1 MTIYICKCGRRVSK
15 NTSADTTG
23 NRDTENCKGCPYLL
37 PWGPF
42 EFVESQGF
50 VRNVRGYECRMSKD
64 IEYATRFCGSID
76 DKCSCY
82 IASLDFDFLTRVSNW
97 IKETYPGGEL
107 NGSFFTDDIRAV
119 EYVSN
124 GRYRMSIGCAQ
135 NKKGI
140 AAKAALLHRFFDE
153 SGARL
158 DKTPEE
164 EKAIVLAAIEAGK
177 AKARERK
184 ENMDYII
191 SKHEA
196 TGRLYAYYKGS
207 FWFWDSHVQRWLL
220 SQFAEDLYQE
230 YRKSSRDFARE
241 DLLAQTDD
249 FYLLDDYEVSPNCI
263 KTLLQCN
270 PKTAE
275 RENPTNAAEDA
286 QQCAPTASDALL
298 SQSQSVNADAQQDGG
313 DDSANPTPAAPV
325 SPADAGAAT
334 QSQSA
339 AEPVSLEAD
348 ECTENPTY
356 SAVATA
362 AAEGTAATPE
372 PLDSASMTAVPAA
385 KNSEPA
391 GVASENVLAG
401 ADGSTAFDY
410 SGLDDQ
416 TVADDVCPYLELI
429 ENSKKYSCQ
438 CSICGDR
445 FVNTEI
451 CNKTFLSCG
460 WYLDQQDKDALNH
473 SEENTDKDN
482 CLCRTCGSEE
492 CPGRGCNKECP
503 NGSEGSCFTATCPG
517 YIERTDIICKDKVTN
532 APSAAAAVT
541 SDESAA
547 RMCEGPDE
555 ETQTTPAAASGA
567 ALESLHAQAV
577 LPQNA
582 PAQDIAADAP
592 SALGFDFGADES
604 TNAELLQCAQTFV
617 IGKVAQVMA
626 AKRAHDLT
634 ANNKNGAF
642 GKWCAAVGISRDKG
656 NQLVNIADNF
666 GNIELEGK
674 PIIEVTPISL
684 LALGAKPSTPDV
696 LTEGI
701 GRGEITTIKQFRELE
716 AQLKAVQTERDEAWK
731 AKEKA
736 EQERDAARDAQ
747 ANLSAMAN
755 KFSKQRD
762 AAEQRVEDAERRAEE
777 AHKAANTYHCQYEE
791 ANAQKNALLDKQGAY
806 IYQVAAAEQRAEEAE
821 RRARAAEEDA
831 AGWKQ
836 AGLEMQELVDQR
848 DERIRELESGITVEA
863 AAVDQ
868 EEIERRAN
876 ELSEPLVKIINQKD
890 EQIERMASGNTVAVQ
905 ASVLEQY
912 IKSMK
917 ASLLGNA
924 SRAEL
929 ACYDVGAL
937 DSLAEALREFADEID
952 GLFEEGEENEE

>member
-1 MTIYICKCGRRVSK
+1 MATIYICKCGRRVRKST
-15 NTSADTTG
+15 NADNTG

-42 EFVESQGF
+42 EFVKSQGF
-50 VRNVRGYECRMSKD
+50 VRNVKGYECRMSKD

-140 AAKAALLHRFFDE
+140 AAKAALLHQFFDA

-158 DKTPEE
+158 DMTPEE
-164 EKAIVLAAIEAGK
+164 EKAHILAAIEAGK
-177 AKARERK
+177 AKASGKEKDMQVYTNQYGTLFAVREHNGSPALMCKAK
-184 ENMDYII
+184 ESEQWVM
-191 SKHEA
+191 S
-196 TGRLYAYYKGS
+196 G
-207 FWFWDSHVQRWLL
+207 V
-220 SQFAEDLYQE
+220 
-230 YRKSSRDFARE
+230 
-241 DLLAQTDD
+241 LAAVKDD
-249 FYLLDDYEVSPNCI
+249 AKTIGELQAVLDKAAQKYNWEPVENVPV
-263 KTLLQCN
+263 
-270 PKTAE
+270 
-275 RENPTNAAEDA
+275 ENPTDAAEDV
-286 QQCAPTASDALL
+286 QQCAPTASNAPL
-298 SQSQSVNADAQQDGG
+298 SQSQSVNADAQQGGG
-313 DDSANPTPAAPV
+313 DDSGEPAFTVRKTIPAGTEARRRVQGYAAMRCGEVSVIHVCRQKPESVQIWLNSMMPSEYWVMSKSGDVCGEHVEICPYCEADLKNGEGDVLIVPFGHSENFTPAASAFPV
-325 SPADAGAAT
+325 DAGAAV
-334 QSQSA
+334 QGPSA
-339 AEPVSLEAD
+339 VEPASLAAD
-348 ECTENPTY
+348 ECTENPTS
-356 SAVATA
+356 SAAATA
-362 AAEGTAATPE
+362 AAEETVAAPE
-372 PLDSASMTAVPAA
+372 PSDLASMIAVSAA
-385 KNSEPA
+385 KTNAEVVDATNKVAASSNLPEVCRDCQCVMCGNEDCASPCWLDPKEVNDCKIVGPA
-391 GVASENVLAG
+391 G
-401 ADGSTAFDY
+401 
-410 SGLDDQ
+410 
-416 TVADDVCPYLELI
+416 
-429 ENSKKYSCQ
+429 
-438 CSICGDR
+438 GD
-445 FVNTEI
+445 
-451 CNKTFLSCG
+451 
-460 WYLDQQDKDALNH
+460 
-473 SEENTDKDN
+473 
-482 CLCRTCGSEE
+482 
-492 CPGRGCNKECP
+492 
-503 NGSEGSCFTATCPG
+503 
-517 YIERTDIICKDKVTN
+517 CKDYQPKEDAQCQKEN
-532 APSAAAAVT
+532 APSADAAAT
-541 SDESAA
+541 SDGSAA
-547 RMCEGPDE
+547 RMCEGPGE
-555 ETQTTPAAASGA
+555 ETRTTQAAASGA

-747 ANLSAMAN
+747 AASSRLTNMITN
-755 KFSKQRD
+755 QRD
-762 AAEQRVEDAERRAEE
+762 EAQIRAE
-777 AHKAANTYHCQYEE
+777 KAELR
-791 ANAQKNALLDKQGAY
+791 AQ
-806 IYQVAAAEQRAEEAE
+806 
-821 RRARAAEEDA
+821 AAEEDA

-890 EQIERMASGNTVAVQ
+890 EQIERMASGNTVAAQ
-905 ASVLEQY
+905 ASVLAQY
-912 IKSMK
+912 IESMK
-917 ASLLGNA
+917 VSLLGNA
-924 SRAEL
+924 SRVEL
-929 ACYDVGAL
+929 ACYDVRAL
-937 DSLAEALREFADEID
+937 DSLARSLREFADSID
-952 GLFEEGEENEE
+952 GIFEDRSEDND

>member
-1 MTIYICKCGRRVSK
+1 MATIYICKCGRQVRKST
-15 NTSADTTG
+15 NADNTG

-42 EFVESQGF
+42 EHVPGQGF
-50 VRNVRGYECRMSKD
+50 VRNVQGYECRMSPEISYATDYSGSANDKCTLKIHSLDLDFLED
-64 IEYATRFCGSID
+64 IQAWIDEYADGQLSGRFSRDTIRG
-76 DKCSCY
+76 
-82 IASLDFDFLTRVSNW
+82 
-97 IKETYPGGEL
+97 
-107 NGSFFTDDIRAV
+107 TD
-119 EYVSN
+119 YCN
-124 GRYRMSIGCAQ
+124 KGRYSWSISCAQ
-135 NKKGI
+135 NKKGM
-140 AAKAALLHRFFDE
+140 AAKAALIERFFGPD
-153 SGARL
+153 GHRL
-158 DKTPEE
+158 DTTPEE

-177 AKARERK
+177 AKVKTQERK
-184 ENMDYII
+184 KTMDYII

-207 FWFWDSHVQRWLL
+207 FWFWDSHIQRWLL

-230 YRKSSRDFARE
+230 ERPKRWNFERE
-241 DLLAQTDD
+241 HFLAQTSD
-249 FYLLDDYEVSPNCI
+249 FHQLDDYEVPSRCI
-263 KTLLQCN
+263 ETLLQCN
-270 PKTAE
+270 PKTAIPAPASAE
-275 RENPTNAAEDA
+275 SPEIVDECSEPNCTCSDCKRQDCTCAGGRDASSRGKCDGEKNCAQDGCSYTAKHRENPTNAAEDA
-286 QQCAPTASDALL
+286 QQCAPTASDAPL
-298 SQSQSVNADAQQDGG
+298 SQSQSVNADAQQGDG
-313 DDSANPTPAAPV
+313 DDTA
-325 SPADAGAAT
+325 
-334 QSQSA
+334 
-339 AEPVSLEAD
+339 
-348 ECTENPTY
+348 NPTY

-362 AAEGTAATPE
+362 A
-372 PLDSASMTAVPAA
+372 
-385 KNSEPA
+385 
-391 GVASENVLAG
+391 
-401 ADGSTAFDY
+401 
-410 SGLDDQ
+410 
-416 TVADDVCPYLELI
+416 
-429 ENSKKYSCQ
+429 
-438 CSICGDR
+438 
-445 FVNTEI
+445 
-451 CNKTFLSCG
+451 
-460 WYLDQQDKDALNH
+460 
-473 SEENTDKDN
+473 
-482 CLCRTCGSEE
+482 
-492 CPGRGCNKECP
+492 
-503 NGSEGSCFTATCPG
+503 
-517 YIERTDIICKDKVTN
+517 
-532 APSAAAAVT
+532 T
-541 SDESAA
+541 SDGSAA

-555 ETQTTPAAASGA
+555 ETRTTPAAASGA
-567 ALESLHAQAV
+567 ALESLHAQSA

-582 PAQDIAADAP
+582 PAQDIAADAL

-674 PIIEVTPISL
+674 PLIEVAPISL

-701 GRGEITTIKQFRELE
+701 GRGEITTIKQFRALE
-716 AQLKAVQTERDEAWK
+716 AQLKAVQTERDEARK

-762 AAEQRVEDAERRAEE
+762 AAEQRVEDAE
-777 AHKAANTYHCQYEE
+777 H
-791 ANAQKNALLDKQGAY
+791 
-806 IYQVAAAEQRAEEAE
+806 RAEEAE
-821 RRARAAEEDA
+821 RRARAAEVDA

-876 ELSEPLVKIINQKD
+876 ELSEPLLKIINQRD
-890 EQIERMASGNTVAVQ
+890 EQIKQMASGNTVAVQ

-912 IKSMK
+912 IESMK

-924 SRAEL
+924 SRVEL
-929 ACYDVGAL
+929 ACYDVRAL
-937 DSLAEALREFADEID
+937 DSLAGALREFADSID
-952 GLFEEGEENEE
+952 GIFEDRSEDND

>member
-1 MTIYICKCGRRVSK
+1 MATIYICKCGRRVSK
-15 NTSADTTG
+15 STNADNTG
-23 NRDTENCKGCPYLL
+23 NRDTKNCKGCPYLL
-37 PWGPF
+37 PWGPT
-42 EFVESQGF
+42 EWTGVSF
-50 VRNVRGYECRMSKD
+50 VRNVKGYECRMSPE
-64 IEYATRFCGSID
+64 ISYATDYSGSAD
-76 DKCSCY
+76 DKCTMA
-82 IASLDFDFLTRVSNW
+82 IHSLDLDFLEDVQAW
-97 IKETYPGGEL
+97 INEYADGQLYGRFSRDTIRG
-107 NGSFFTDDIRAV
+107 TD
-119 EYVSN
+119 YCN
-124 GRYRMSIGCAQ
+124 KGRYSWSISCAQ
-135 NKKGI
+135 NKKGM
-140 AAKAALLHRFFDE
+140 AAKSALIKRFFGPDKH
-153 SGARL
+153 RL

-177 AKARERK
+177 AKAQERK

-196 TGRLYAYYKGS
+196 TGRLYAYYKGA
-207 FWFWDSHVQRWLL
+207 FWFWDSHIQRWLL

-230 YRKSSRDFARE
+230 YRKNVGDFTRE
-241 DLLAQTDD
+241 DMLAETSA

-263 KTLLQCN
+263 ETLLQCN
-270 PKTAE
+270 PKTAIPAPASAE
-275 RENPTNAAEDA
+275 SPEIVDECSEPNCTCSDCKRQDCTCAGGCDASGRGKCDGEKNCAQDGCTYTAKHQENPTD
-286 QQCAPTASDALL
+286 
-298 SQSQSVNADAQQDGG
+298 
-313 DDSANPTPAAPV
+313 AAPA
-325 SPADAGAAT
+325 SPVDTGAAT
-334 QSQSA
+334 QSPSDA
-339 AEPVSLEAD
+339 APASLEVEFELDVAMKGHSSE
-348 ECTENPTY
+348 ECQECGISSDKCRCKECLREGCRDYP
-356 SAVATA
+356 
-362 AAEGTAATPE
+362 GTAYC
-372 PLDSASMTAVPAA
+372 VIG
-385 KNSEPA
+385 N
-391 GVASENVLAG
+391 NVCPGRVMKETSIPG

-492 CPGRGCNKECP
+492 CPGRGCSKECP

-532 APSAAAAVT
+532 APNGDAAAT
-541 SDESAA
+541 SDGSAA

-555 ETQTTPAAASGA
+555 ETRTTPAAASGA
-567 ALESLHAQAV
+567 ALESLHAQSA

-592 SALGFDFGADES
+592 SAQGFDFGADES

-747 ANLSAMAN
+747 AASSRLTNMITN
-755 KFSKQRD
+755 QRD
-762 AAEQRVEDAERRAEE
+762 EAQIRAERAELRA
-777 AHKAANTYHCQYEE
+777 K
-791 ANAQKNALLDKQGAY
+791 
-806 IYQVAAAEQRAEEAE
+806 
-821 RRARAAEEDA
+821 AAEEDA

-868 EEIERRAN
+868 EEIDRRAN
-876 ELSEPLVKIINQKD
+876 EISEPLVKIINRQN
-890 EQIERMASGNTVAVQ
+890 EEIQQLAAGNTVSAQ
-905 ASVLEQY
+905 ASVLEHY
-912 IKSMK
+912 LKTMES
-917 ASLLGNA
+917 SLLSNA
-924 SRAEL
+924 QRAEL
-929 ACYDVGAL
+929 ASYDIGAL
-937 DSLAEALREFADEID
+937 DSLARALREFADSID
-952 GLFEEGEENEE
+952 GIFEDRSEDND

>member
-1 MTIYICKCGRRVSK
+1 MTTYICKCGREVKKST
-15 NTSADTTG
+15 NADNTG
-23 NRDTENCKGCPYLL
+23 NRDTANCKGCPYLL
-37 PWGPF
+37 PWGPT
-42 EFVESQGF
+42 EWTGVSF
-50 VRNVRGYECRMSKD
+50 VRNVKGYECRMSPE
-64 IEYATRFCGSID
+64 ISYATDYSGSAD
-76 DKCSCY
+76 DKCTMA
-82 IASLDFDFLTRVSNW
+82 IHSLDLDFLEDVQAW
-97 IKETYPGGEL
+97 IDEYADGQLSGRFSRDTIRG
-107 NGSFFTDDIRAV
+107 TD
-119 EYVSN
+119 YCN
-124 GRYRMSIGCAQ
+124 KGRYSWSISCAQ
-135 NKKGI
+135 NKKGM
-140 AAKAALLHRFFDE
+140 AAKAALIERFFGPDKH
-153 SGARL
+153 RL

-164 EKAIVLAAIEAGK
+164 EKAIVLAAIKAGK
-177 AKARERK
+177 AKAQERK
-184 ENMDYII
+184 KTMEYTV
-191 SKHEA
+191 SKHVA
-196 TGRLYAYYKGS
+196 TGRLCAYYKGS
-207 FWFWDSHVQRWLL
+207 FWFWDEHVQKWLL

-230 YRKSSRDFARE
+230 RRKGEKNFTRE
-241 DLLAQTDD
+241 DLLSETAG
-249 FYLLDDYEVSPNCI
+249 FYLLDEYEVDRSRI
-263 KTLLQCN
+263 EALLQCN

-275 RENPTNAAEDA
+275 KENHTDVAEDVQQGGEDDLPEVCRSCQCATCGNEDCPTPCFQKDDEVQECKKLGPMGDVCEDYQPKEDA
-286 QQCAPTASDALL
+286 Q
-298 SQSQSVNADAQQDGG
+298 
-313 DDSANPTPAAPV
+313 
-325 SPADAGAAT
+325 
-334 QSQSA
+334 
-339 AEPVSLEAD
+339 
-348 ECTENPTY
+348 
-356 SAVATA
+356 
-362 AAEGTAATPE
+362 
-372 PLDSASMTAVPAA
+372 
-385 KNSEPA
+385 
-391 GVASENVLAG
+391 
-401 ADGSTAFDY
+401 
-410 SGLDDQ
+410 
-416 TVADDVCPYLELI
+416 
-429 ENSKKYSCQ
+429 CQ
-438 CSICGDR
+438 
-445 FVNTEI
+445 
-451 CNKTFLSCG
+451 
-460 WYLDQQDKDALNH
+460 
-473 SEENTDKDN
+473 
-482 CLCRTCGSEE
+482 
-492 CPGRGCNKECP
+492 KE
-503 NGSEGSCFTATCPG
+503 
-517 YIERTDIICKDKVTN
+517 N
-532 APSAAAAVT
+532 APSAAAAAT
-541 SDESAA
+541 SDGSAA

-567 ALESLHAQAV
+567 ALESLHAQSA

-716 AQLKAVQTERDEAWK
+716 AQLKAVQTERDEARK

-762 AAEQRVEDAERRAEE
+762 AAEQRVEDAERRA
-777 AHKAANTYHCQYEE
+777 Q
-791 ANAQKNALLDKQGAY
+791 
-806 IYQVAAAEQRAEEAE
+806 
-821 RRARAAEEDA
+821 AAEEDA

-876 ELSEPLVKIINQKD
+876 ELSEPLVKIIDQQNA
-890 EQIERMASGNTVAVQ
+890 QIERMASGNTVAAQ

-912 IKSMK
+912 LGTMK
-917 ASLLGNA
+917 TSLLGNA
-924 SRAEL
+924 SRVEL

-937 DSLAEALREFADEID
+937 DSLAQALREFADEID

>member
-1 MTIYICKCGRRVSK
+1 MATIYICKCGRRVSK
-15 NTSADTTG
+15 STNADNTG
-23 NRDTENCKGCPYLL
+23 NRDTANCKGCPYLL
-37 PWGPF
+37 PYGADRY
-42 EFVESQGF
+42 VEGQGF
-50 VRNVRGYECRMSKD
+50 VRDILGYECRMSKD
-64 IEYATRFCGSID
+64 IEYATRFCGQID
-76 DKCSCY
+76 NKRSCY

-97 IKETYPGGEL
+97 IEVNYPDREL
-107 NGSFFTDDIRAV
+107 IGSFSMDDIRSV
-119 EYVSN
+119 EYSSN

-140 AAKAALLHRFFDE
+140 AAKAALLHQFFDE

-158 DKTPEE
+158 DMTPEE
-164 EKAIVLAAIEAGK
+164 EKAHILAAIEAGK
-177 AKARERK
+177 AKAQERK

-196 TGRLYAYYKGS
+196 TGRLYAYYKGA
-207 FWFWDSHVQRWLL
+207 FWFWDSHIQRWLL

-230 YRKSSRDFARE
+230 RRKGEKNFTRE
-241 DLLAQTDD
+241 DLLSETAG
-249 FYLLDDYEVSPNCI
+249 FYLLDEYEVARSRI
-263 KTLLQCN
+263 EALLQCN

-275 RENPTNAAEDA
+275 KENHTDVAEDVQQGGEDDLPEVCRSCQCATCGNEDCPTPCFQKDDEVQECKKLGPMGDVCEDYQPKEDA
-286 QQCAPTASDALL
+286 Q
-298 SQSQSVNADAQQDGG
+298 
-313 DDSANPTPAAPV
+313 
-325 SPADAGAAT
+325 
-334 QSQSA
+334 
-339 AEPVSLEAD
+339 
-348 ECTENPTY
+348 
-356 SAVATA
+356 
-362 AAEGTAATPE
+362 
-372 PLDSASMTAVPAA
+372 
-385 KNSEPA
+385 
-391 GVASENVLAG
+391 
-401 ADGSTAFDY
+401 
-410 SGLDDQ
+410 
-416 TVADDVCPYLELI
+416 
-429 ENSKKYSCQ
+429 CQ
-438 CSICGDR
+438 
-445 FVNTEI
+445 
-451 CNKTFLSCG
+451 
-460 WYLDQQDKDALNH
+460 
-473 SEENTDKDN
+473 
-482 CLCRTCGSEE
+482 
-492 CPGRGCNKECP
+492 KE
-503 NGSEGSCFTATCPG
+503 
-517 YIERTDIICKDKVTN
+517 N
-532 APSAAAAVT
+532 APSAAAAAT
-541 SDESAA
+541 SDGSAA

-567 ALESLHAQAV
+567 ALESLHAQSA

-701 GRGEITTIKQFRELE
+701 GRGEITTIKQFRDLE
-716 AQLKAVQTERDEAWK
+716 AQLKAVQTERDEARK

-762 AAEQRVEDAERRAEE
+762 AAEQRVEDAERRA
-777 AHKAANTYHCQYEE
+777 Q
-791 ANAQKNALLDKQGAY
+791 
-806 IYQVAAAEQRAEEAE
+806 
-821 RRARAAEEDA
+821 AAEEDA

-876 ELSEPLVKIINQKD
+876 ELSEPLVKIIDQQNA
-890 EQIERMASGNTVAVQ
+890 QIERMASGNTVAAQ

-912 IKSMK
+912 INSMR
-917 ASLLGNA
+917 ASLLSNA
-924 SRAEL
+924 RRTEL

-937 DSLAEALREFADEID
+937 DSLAQALREFADEID

>member
-1 MTIYICKCGRRVSK
+1 MATIYICKCGRQVRKST
-15 NTSADTTG
+15 NADNTG

-37 PWGPF
+37 LWGPMEWTGKSF
-42 EFVESQGF
+42 EQNVQGH
-50 VRNVRGYECRMSKD
+50 ECRMSPE
-64 IEYATRFCGSID
+64 ISYATDYSGNAD
-76 DKCSCY
+76 DKCTLK
-82 IASLDFDFLTRVSNW
+82 IHSLDLDFLEEVQAW
-97 IKETYPGGEL
+97 IDEYADGQLSGRFSRDTIRG
-107 NGSFFTDDIRAV
+107 TDYCN
-119 EYVSN
+119 E
-124 GRYRMSIGCAQ
+124 GRYSWSISCTQ
-135 NKKGI
+135 NKKGM
-140 AAKAALLHRFFDE
+140 AAKAALIERFF
-153 SGARL
+153 GPGKHRL

-177 AKARERK
+177 AKAQERK

-207 FWFWDSHVQRWLL
+207 LWFWDEHVQKWLL

-230 YRKSSRDFARE
+230 RRKGEKNFTRE
-241 DLLAQTDD
+241 DLLSETAG
-249 FYLLDDYEVSPNCI
+249 FYLLDEYEVDRSRI
-263 KTLLQCN
+263 EALLQCN

-275 RENPTNAAEDA
+275 KENHTDVAEDVQQGGEDDLPEVCRSCQCATCGNEDCPTPCFQKDDEVQECKKLGPMGDVCEDYQPKEDA
-286 QQCAPTASDALL
+286 Q
-298 SQSQSVNADAQQDGG
+298 
-313 DDSANPTPAAPV
+313 
-325 SPADAGAAT
+325 
-334 QSQSA
+334 
-339 AEPVSLEAD
+339 
-348 ECTENPTY
+348 
-356 SAVATA
+356 
-362 AAEGTAATPE
+362 
-372 PLDSASMTAVPAA
+372 
-385 KNSEPA
+385 
-391 GVASENVLAG
+391 
-401 ADGSTAFDY
+401 
-410 SGLDDQ
+410 
-416 TVADDVCPYLELI
+416 
-429 ENSKKYSCQ
+429 CQ
-438 CSICGDR
+438 
-445 FVNTEI
+445 
-451 CNKTFLSCG
+451 
-460 WYLDQQDKDALNH
+460 
-473 SEENTDKDN
+473 
-482 CLCRTCGSEE
+482 
-492 CPGRGCNKECP
+492 KE
-503 NGSEGSCFTATCPG
+503 
-517 YIERTDIICKDKVTN
+517 N
-532 APSAAAAVT
+532 APSAAAAAT
-541 SDESAA
+541 SDGSAA

-567 ALESLHAQAV
+567 ALESLHAQSA

-701 GRGEITTIKQFRELE
+701 GRGEITTIKEFRDLE
-716 AQLKAVQTERDEAWK
+716 AQLKAVQTERDEARK

-762 AAEQRVEDAERRAEE
+762 AAEQRVEDAERRA
-777 AHKAANTYHCQYEE
+777 Q
-791 ANAQKNALLDKQGAY
+791 
-806 IYQVAAAEQRAEEAE
+806 
-821 RRARAAEEDA
+821 AAEEDA

-876 ELSEPLVKIINQKD
+876 ELSEPLVKIIDQQNA
-890 EQIERMASGNTVAVQ
+890 QIERMASGNTVAAQ

-912 IKSMK
+912 INSMRV
-917 ASLLGNA
+917 SLLSNA
-924 SRAEL
+924 RRTEL

-937 DSLAEALREFADEID
+937 DSLAQALREFADEID

>member
-1 MTIYICKCGRRVSK
+1 MATIYICKCGRRVSK
-15 NTSADTTG
+15 STNADNTG
-23 NRDTENCKGCPYLL
+23 NRDTAGCRGCPYLL

-42 EFVESQGF
+42 EHVPGQGF
-50 VRNVRGYECRMSKD
+50 VRNVQGYECRMSKD
-64 IEYATRFCGSID
+64 VEYATHFCGSID

-177 AKARERK
+177 AKAQERK
-184 ENMDYII
+184 KNMEYTI
-191 SKHEA
+191 SKHVA

-207 FWFWDSHVQRWLL
+207 LWFWDEHVQKWLL

-230 YRKSSRDFARE
+230 RRKGEKNFTRE
-241 DLLAQTDD
+241 DLLSETAG
-249 FYLLDDYEVSPNCI
+249 FYLLDEYEVDRSRI
-263 KTLLQCN
+263 AALLQCN

-275 RENPTNAAEDA
+275 KENHTDVAEDVQQGGEDDLPEVCRSCQCATCGNEDCPTPCFQKDDEVQECKKLGPMGDVCEDYQPKEDA
-286 QQCAPTASDALL
+286 Q
-298 SQSQSVNADAQQDGG
+298 
-313 DDSANPTPAAPV
+313 
-325 SPADAGAAT
+325 
-334 QSQSA
+334 
-339 AEPVSLEAD
+339 
-348 ECTENPTY
+348 
-356 SAVATA
+356 
-362 AAEGTAATPE
+362 
-372 PLDSASMTAVPAA
+372 
-385 KNSEPA
+385 
-391 GVASENVLAG
+391 
-401 ADGSTAFDY
+401 
-410 SGLDDQ
+410 
-416 TVADDVCPYLELI
+416 
-429 ENSKKYSCQ
+429 CQ
-438 CSICGDR
+438 
-445 FVNTEI
+445 
-451 CNKTFLSCG
+451 
-460 WYLDQQDKDALNH
+460 
-473 SEENTDKDN
+473 
-482 CLCRTCGSEE
+482 
-492 CPGRGCNKECP
+492 KE
-503 NGSEGSCFTATCPG
+503 
-517 YIERTDIICKDKVTN
+517 N
-532 APSAAAAVT
+532 APSAAAAAT
-541 SDESAA
+541 SDGSAA

-567 ALESLHAQAV
+567 ALESLHAQSA

-701 GRGEITTIKQFRELE
+701 GRGEITTIKQFRDLE
-716 AQLKAVQTERDEAWK
+716 AQLKAVQTERDEARK

-762 AAEQRVEDAERRAEE
+762 AAEQRVEDAERRA
-777 AHKAANTYHCQYEE
+777 Q
-791 ANAQKNALLDKQGAY
+791 
-806 IYQVAAAEQRAEEAE
+806 
-821 RRARAAEEDA
+821 AAEEDA

-876 ELSEPLVKIINQKD
+876 ELSEPLVKIIDQQNA
-890 EQIERMASGNTVAVQ
+890 QIERMASGNTVSAQ

-912 IKSMK
+912 INSMRV
-917 ASLLGNA
+917 SLLSNA
-924 SRAEL
+924 RRTEL

-937 DSLAEALREFADEID
+937 DSLAQALREFADEID

>member
-15 NTSADTTG
+15 STNADNTG
-23 NRDTENCKGCPYLL
+23 NRDTDGCKGCPYLL
-37 PWGPF
+37 PWGPTQWDATRHAM
-42 EFVESQGF
+42 VT
-50 VRNVRGYECRMSKD
+50 NVKGYECRMSPSLD
-64 IEYATRFCGSID
+64 YATYYQGGGE
-76 DKCSCY
+76 DKCVLHIY
-82 IASLDFDFLTRVSNW
+82 SLDYDFLDQVTTW
-97 IKETYPGGEL
+97 AAKQFPDKEISC
-107 NGSFFTDDIRAV
+107 SFDRSKIRAT
-119 EYVSN
+119 EFIGGLY
-124 GRYRMSIGCAQ
+124 GMSAYPMQ
-135 NKKGI
+135 NKKGM
-140 AAKAALLHRFFDE
+140 AAKAALIERFFGPD
-153 SGARL
+153 GHRL
-158 DKTPEE
+158 DKTREE

-177 AKARERK
+177 AKAQERK

-196 TGRLYAYYKGS
+196 TGRLYAYYKGA
-207 FWFWDSHVQRWLL
+207 FWFWDSHIQRWLL

-230 YRKSSRDFARE
+230 RRKGEKNFTRE
-241 DLLAQTDD
+241 DLLSETAG
-249 FYLLDDYEVSPNCI
+249 FYLLDEYEVDRSRI
-263 KTLLQCN
+263 EALLQCN

-275 RENPTNAAEDA
+275 KENHTDVAEDVQQGGEDDLPEVCRSCQCATCGNEDCPTPCFQKDDEVQECKKLGPMGDVCEDYQPKEDA
-286 QQCAPTASDALL
+286 Q
-298 SQSQSVNADAQQDGG
+298 
-313 DDSANPTPAAPV
+313 
-325 SPADAGAAT
+325 
-334 QSQSA
+334 
-339 AEPVSLEAD
+339 
-348 ECTENPTY
+348 
-356 SAVATA
+356 
-362 AAEGTAATPE
+362 
-372 PLDSASMTAVPAA
+372 
-385 KNSEPA
+385 
-391 GVASENVLAG
+391 
-401 ADGSTAFDY
+401 
-410 SGLDDQ
+410 
-416 TVADDVCPYLELI
+416 
-429 ENSKKYSCQ
+429 CQ
-438 CSICGDR
+438 
-445 FVNTEI
+445 
-451 CNKTFLSCG
+451 
-460 WYLDQQDKDALNH
+460 
-473 SEENTDKDN
+473 
-482 CLCRTCGSEE
+482 
-492 CPGRGCNKECP
+492 KE
-503 NGSEGSCFTATCPG
+503 
-517 YIERTDIICKDKVTN
+517 N
-532 APSAAAAVT
+532 APSAAAAAT
-541 SDESAA
+541 SDGSAA

-567 ALESLHAQAV
+567 ALESLHAQSA

-701 GRGEITTIKQFRELE
+701 GRGEITTIKQFRDLE
-716 AQLKAVQTERDEAWK
+716 AQLKAVQTERDEARK

-762 AAEQRVEDAERRAEE
+762 AAEQRVEDAERRA
-777 AHKAANTYHCQYEE
+777 Q
-791 ANAQKNALLDKQGAY
+791 
-806 IYQVAAAEQRAEEAE
+806 
-821 RRARAAEEDA
+821 AAEEDA

-876 ELSEPLVKIINQKD
+876 ELSEPLVKIIDQQNA
-890 EQIERMASGNTVAVQ
+890 QIERMASGNTVAAQ

-912 IKSMK
+912 INSMRV
-917 ASLLGNA
+917 SLLSNA
-924 SRAEL
+924 RRTEL

-937 DSLAEALREFADEID
+937 DSLAQALREFADEID

>member
-1 MTIYICKCGRRVSK
+1 MATIYICKCGRRVSK
-15 NTSADTTG
+15 STNADNTG
-23 NRDTENCKGCPYLL
+23 NRDTDGCKGCPYLL
-37 PWGPF
+37 PCGPF

-177 AKARERK
+177 AKAQERK
-184 ENMDYII
+184 ESMEYTI
-191 SKHEA
+191 SKHVA

-207 FWFWDSHVQRWLL
+207 LWFWDEHVQKWLL

-230 YRKSSRDFARE
+230 RRKGEKNFTRE
-241 DLLAQTDD
+241 DLLSETAG
-249 FYLLDDYEVSPNCI
+249 FYLLDEYEVDRSRI
-263 KTLLQCN
+263 EALLQCN

-275 RENPTNAAEDA
+275 KENHTDVAEDVQQGGEDDLPEVCRSCQCATCGNEDCPTPCFQKDDEVQECKKLGPMGDVCEDYQPKEDA
-286 QQCAPTASDALL
+286 Q
-298 SQSQSVNADAQQDGG
+298 
-313 DDSANPTPAAPV
+313 
-325 SPADAGAAT
+325 
-334 QSQSA
+334 
-339 AEPVSLEAD
+339 
-348 ECTENPTY
+348 
-356 SAVATA
+356 
-362 AAEGTAATPE
+362 
-372 PLDSASMTAVPAA
+372 
-385 KNSEPA
+385 
-391 GVASENVLAG
+391 
-401 ADGSTAFDY
+401 
-410 SGLDDQ
+410 
-416 TVADDVCPYLELI
+416 
-429 ENSKKYSCQ
+429 CQ
-438 CSICGDR
+438 
-445 FVNTEI
+445 
-451 CNKTFLSCG
+451 
-460 WYLDQQDKDALNH
+460 
-473 SEENTDKDN
+473 
-482 CLCRTCGSEE
+482 
-492 CPGRGCNKECP
+492 KE
-503 NGSEGSCFTATCPG
+503 
-517 YIERTDIICKDKVTN
+517 N
-532 APSAAAAVT
+532 APSAAAAAT
-541 SDESAA
+541 SDGSAA

-567 ALESLHAQAV
+567 ALESLHAQSA

-701 GRGEITTIKQFRELE
+701 GRGEITTIKQFRDLE
-716 AQLKAVQTERDEAWK
+716 AQLKAVQTERDEARK

-762 AAEQRVEDAERRAEE
+762 AAEQRVEDAERRA
-777 AHKAANTYHCQYEE
+777 Q
-791 ANAQKNALLDKQGAY
+791 
-806 IYQVAAAEQRAEEAE
+806 
-821 RRARAAEEDA
+821 AAEEDA

-876 ELSEPLVKIINQKD
+876 ELSEPLVKIIDQQNA
-890 EQIERMASGNTVAVQ
+890 QIERMASGNTVAAQV
-905 ASVLEQY
+905 SVLEQY
-912 IKSMK
+912 INSMRV
-917 ASLLGNA
+917 SLLSNA
-924 SRAEL
+924 RRTEL

-937 DSLAEALREFADEID
+937 DSLAQALREFADEID

>member
-1 MTIYICKCGRRVSK
+1 MATIYICKCGRRVSK
-15 NTSADTTG
+15 STNADNTG
-23 NRDTENCKGCPYLL
+23 NRDTANCKGCPYLL
-37 PWGPF
+37 PYGADRY
-42 EFVESQGF
+42 VEGQGF
-50 VRNVRGYECRMSKD
+50 VRDILGYECRMSKD
-64 IEYATRFCGSID
+64 IEYATRFCGQID
-76 DKCSCY
+76 DKRSCY

-97 IKETYPGGEL
+97 IEVNYPDREL
-107 NGSFFTDDIRAV
+107 IGSFSMDDIRSV
-119 EYVSN
+119 EYSSN

-140 AAKAALLHRFFDE
+140 AAKAALLHQFFDE

-158 DKTPEE
+158 DMTPEE
-164 EKAIVLAAIEAGK
+164 EKAHILAAIEAGK
-177 AKARERK
+177 AKAQERK

-196 TGRLYAYYKGS
+196 TGRLYAYYKGA
-207 FWFWDSHVQRWLL
+207 FWFWDSHIQRWLL

-230 YRKSSRDFARE
+230 RRKGEKNFTRE
-241 DLLAQTDD
+241 DLLSETAG
-249 FYLLDDYEVSPNCI
+249 FYLLDEYEVDRSRI
-263 KTLLQCN
+263 EALLQCN

-275 RENPTNAAEDA
+275 KENHTDVAEDVQQGGEDDLPEVCRSCQCATCGNEDCPTPCFQKDDEVQECKKLGPMGDVCEDYQPKEDA
-286 QQCAPTASDALL
+286 Q
-298 SQSQSVNADAQQDGG
+298 
-313 DDSANPTPAAPV
+313 
-325 SPADAGAAT
+325 
-334 QSQSA
+334 
-339 AEPVSLEAD
+339 
-348 ECTENPTY
+348 
-356 SAVATA
+356 
-362 AAEGTAATPE
+362 
-372 PLDSASMTAVPAA
+372 
-385 KNSEPA
+385 
-391 GVASENVLAG
+391 
-401 ADGSTAFDY
+401 
-410 SGLDDQ
+410 
-416 TVADDVCPYLELI
+416 
-429 ENSKKYSCQ
+429 CQ
-438 CSICGDR
+438 
-445 FVNTEI
+445 
-451 CNKTFLSCG
+451 
-460 WYLDQQDKDALNH
+460 
-473 SEENTDKDN
+473 
-482 CLCRTCGSEE
+482 
-492 CPGRGCNKECP
+492 KE
-503 NGSEGSCFTATCPG
+503 
-517 YIERTDIICKDKVTN
+517 N
-532 APSAAAAVT
+532 APSAAAAAT
-541 SDESAA
+541 SDGSAA

-567 ALESLHAQAV
+567 ALESLHAQSA

-701 GRGEITTIKQFRELE
+701 GRGEITTIKEFRDLE
-716 AQLKAVQTERDEAWK
+716 AQLKAVQTERDEARK

-762 AAEQRVEDAERRAEE
+762 AAEQRVEDAERRA
-777 AHKAANTYHCQYEE
+777 Q
-791 ANAQKNALLDKQGAY
+791 
-806 IYQVAAAEQRAEEAE
+806 
-821 RRARAAEEDA
+821 AAEEDA

-876 ELSEPLVKIINQKD
+876 ELSEPLVKIIDQQNA
-890 EQIERMASGNTVAVQ
+890 QIERMASGNTVAAQ

-912 IKSMK
+912 INSMRV
-917 ASLLGNA
+917 SLLSNA
-924 SRAEL
+924 RRTEL

-937 DSLAEALREFADEID
+937 DSLAQALREFADEID

>member
-15 NTSADTTG
+15 STNADNTG

-37 PWGPF
+37 PWGPMEWTGKSF
-42 EFVESQGF
+42 EQNVQGH
-50 VRNVRGYECRMSKD
+50 ECRMSPE
-64 IEYATRFCGSID
+64 ISYATDYSGNAD
-76 DKCSCY
+76 DKCALK
-82 IASLDFDFLTRVSNW
+82 IHSLDLDFLEEVQAW
-97 IKETYPGGEL
+97 IDEYADDQLSGRFSRDTIRG
-107 NGSFFTDDIRAV
+107 TD
-119 EYVSN
+119 YCN
-124 GRYRMSIGCAQ
+124 KGRYSWSISCAQ
-135 NKKGI
+135 NKKGM
-140 AAKAALLHRFFDE
+140 AAKAALIERFFGPD
-153 SGARL
+153 GHRL
-158 DKTPEE
+158 DKTPKE
-164 EKAIVLAAIEAGK
+164 EKAIVLAVIEAGK
-177 AKARERK
+177 AKAQERK

-191 SKHEA
+191 GKHVA

-207 FWFWDSHVQRWLL
+207 FWFWDSHVKKWLR

-230 YRKSSRDFARE
+230 ECPKRWNFEREHLLTQTSDFH
-241 DLLAQTDD
+241 Q
-249 FYLLDDYEVSPNCI
+249 LDDYEVSSDCI
-263 KTLLQCN
+263 EALLQCN
-270 PKTAE
+270 PKTAIPAPASAE
-275 RENPTNAAEDA
+275 SPEIVDECSESNCTCSDCKRQDCTCAGGCDVGDRGKCDGEKNCAQDGCTYTAKHQENPI
-286 QQCAPTASDALL
+286 
-298 SQSQSVNADAQQDGG
+298 
-313 DDSANPTPAAPV
+313 PAAPV
-325 SPADAGAAT
+325 SPVDAGAAT

-348 ECTENPTY
+348 LP
-356 SAVATA
+356 
-362 AAEGTAATPE
+362 
-372 PLDSASMTAVPAA
+372 
-385 KNSEPA
+385 
-391 GVASENVLAG
+391 
-401 ADGSTAFDY
+401 
-410 SGLDDQ
+410 
-416 TVADDVCPYLELI
+416 DVCQ
-429 ENSKKYSCQ
+429 SCQ
-438 CSICGDR
+438 C
-445 FVNTEI
+445 V
-451 CNKTFLSCG
+451 
-460 WYLDQQDKDALNH
+460 
-473 SEENTDKDN
+473 
-482 CLCRTCGSEE
+482 TCGNEDCTTPCFQRDDEVQE
-492 CPGRGCNKECP
+492 CKKLGPMGDACEYYQSKEDAQCQK
-503 NGSEGSCFTATCPG
+503 E
-517 YIERTDIICKDKVTN
+517 D
-532 APSAAAAVT
+532 APSADAAAT
-541 SDESAA
+541 SDGSAA

-567 ALESLHAQAV
+567 ALESLHAQSA

-592 SALGFDFGADES
+592 SALGFDFGADVA

-617 IGKVAQVMA
+617 MGRVAQVMA
-626 AKRAHDLT
+626 AKKAHDIT
-634 ANNKNGAF
+634 ANHYQGSW
-642 GKWCAAVGISRDKG
+642 GKWCQAVGISRDTG
-656 NQLVNIADNF
+656 DNYVRVAENF
-666 GNIELEGK
+666 GNIELNGK

-716 AQLKAVQTERDEAWK
+716 AQLKAVQTERDEARK

-876 ELSEPLVKIINQKD
+876 ELSEPLVKIIDQQN
-890 EQIERMASGNTVAVQ
+890 EQIERMASGNTVSAQ

-912 IKSMK
+912 LETMK
-917 ASLLGNA
+917 ASLLSNA
-924 SRAEL
+924 RRTEL

-937 DSLAEALREFADEID
+937 DSLAQALRAFADEID
-952 GLFEEGEENEE
+952 GLFEEGGENEE

>member
-1 MTIYICKCGRRVSK
+1 MATIYICKCGRQVRK
-15 NTSADTTG
+15 NTSADNTG
-23 NRDTENCKGCPYLL
+23 NRDTAGCRGCPYLL
-37 PWGPF
+37 PWGPTQWDATRHAM
-42 EFVESQGF
+42 VTD
-50 VRNVRGYECRMSKD
+50 VKGYACRMSPSLD
-64 IEYATRFCGSID
+64 YATYYQGGGE
-76 DKCSCY
+76 DKCVLHIY
-82 IASLDFDFLTRVSNW
+82 SLDYDFLDRVTAW
-97 IKETYPGGEL
+97 AAKQFPDKEISC
-107 NGSFFTDDIRAV
+107 SFDRSKIRAT
-119 EYVSN
+119 EFIGGLY
-124 GRYRMSIGCAQ
+124 GMSVYPMQ
-135 NKKGI
+135 NKKGM
-140 AAKAALLHRFFDE
+140 AAKAALIERFF
-153 SGARL
+153 GPGKHRL

-177 AKARERK
+177 AKAQERK

-191 SKHEA
+191 SKHVA
-196 TGRLYAYYKGS
+196 TGRLYAYYKGA
-207 FWFWDSHVQRWLL
+207 FWFWDSHIQRWLL

-230 YRKSSRDFARE
+230 ERPKRWNFERE
-241 DLLAQTDD
+241 HFLAQTSD
-249 FYLLDDYEVSPNCI
+249 FHQLDDYEVPSYCI
-263 KTLLQCN
+263 EALLQCN
-270 PKTAE
+270 PKAAKK
-275 RENPTNAAEDA
+275 ENLIDSPCASSEAGEDTNVPT
-286 QQCAPTASDALL
+286 S
-298 SQSQSVNADAQQDGG
+298 
-313 DDSANPTPAAPV
+313 
-325 SPADAGAAT
+325 
-334 QSQSA
+334 SA
-339 AEPVSLEAD
+339 A
-348 ECTENPTY
+348 
-356 SAVATA
+356 ATA
-362 AAEGTAATPE
+362 AAEETVAAPK
-372 PLDSASMTAVPAA
+372 PSDLASMMAVSAA
-385 KNSEPA
+385 KTNAEVVDATNKVAASSNLPDVCRDCQCATCGNEGCASHCWENPREVGDCEITGPA
-391 GVASENVLAG
+391 GDACR
-401 ADGSTAFDY
+401 DY
-410 SGLDDQ
+410 RPKEDAQ
-416 TVADDVCPYLELI
+416 
-429 ENSKKYSCQ
+429 CQ
-438 CSICGDR
+438 
-445 FVNTEI
+445 
-451 CNKTFLSCG
+451 
-460 WYLDQQDKDALNH
+460 
-473 SEENTDKDN
+473 
-482 CLCRTCGSEE
+482 
-492 CPGRGCNKECP
+492 KE
-503 NGSEGSCFTATCPG
+503 
-517 YIERTDIICKDKVTN
+517 D
-532 APSAAAAVT
+532 APSADAAAT
-541 SDESAA
+541 SDGSVA

-582 PAQDIAADAP
+582 PTQDIAADAP

-716 AQLKAVQTERDEAWK
+716 AQLKAVQTERDEARK

-762 AAEQRVEDAERRAEE
+762 AAEQRVEDAERRA
-777 AHKAANTYHCQYEE
+777 Q
-791 ANAQKNALLDKQGAY
+791 
-806 IYQVAAAEQRAEEAE
+806 
-821 RRARAAEEDA
+821 AAEEDA

-868 EEIERRAN
+868 AEIERRAN
-876 ELSEPLVKIINQKD
+876 ELSEPLVKIIDRQN
-890 EQIERMASGNTVAVQ
+890 EQIKRMASGNTVSAQ

-912 IKSMK
+912 LRTMQT
-917 ASLLGNA
+917 SLLGNA
-924 SRAEL
+924 RCAEL

-937 DSLAEALREFADEID
+937 DSLAQALREFADEID
-952 GLFEEGEENEE
+952 LIFKEGEENEE

>member
-1 MTIYICKCGRRVSK
+1 MRKST
-15 NTSADTTG
+15 NADNTG
-23 NRDTENCKGCPYLL
+23 NRDTAGCRGCPYLL
-37 PWGPF
+37 PWGPTQWDAARHAM
-42 EFVESQGF
+42 VTD
-50 VRNVRGYECRMSKD
+50 VKGYECRMSKD

-140 AAKAALLHRFFDE
+140 AAKAALLHQFFDA

-158 DKTPEE
+158 DMTPEE
-164 EKAIVLAAIEAGK
+164 EKAHILAAIEAGK
-177 AKARERK
+177 AKAQERK

-207 FWFWDSHVQRWLL
+207 FWFWDSHIQRWLL

-230 YRKSSRDFARE
+230 ERPKRRNFERE
-241 DLLAQTDD
+241 HFLAQTSD
-249 FYLLDDYEVSPNCI
+249 FHQFDDYEVPSRCI
-263 KTLLQCN
+263 EALLQCN

-286 QQCAPTASDALL
+286 QQCALTASDAPL
-298 SQSQSVNADAQQDGG
+298 SQSQSANADAQQGENDNLPEVCRGCQCVTCGNEDCSTPCHQKSDEVEECEQFGPMSDDCEDYQPKEDAECLKKPAPNG
-313 DDSANPTPAAPV
+313 D
-325 SPADAGAAT
+325 
-334 QSQSA
+334 
-339 AEPVSLEAD
+339 
-348 ECTENPTY
+348 
-356 SAVATA
+356 A
-362 AAEGTAATPE
+362 AA
-372 PLDSASMTAVPAA
+372 
-385 KNSEPA
+385 
-391 GVASENVLAG
+391 
-401 ADGSTAFDY
+401 
-410 SGLDDQ
+410 
-416 TVADDVCPYLELI
+416 
-429 ENSKKYSCQ
+429 
-438 CSICGDR
+438 
-445 FVNTEI
+445 
-451 CNKTFLSCG
+451 
-460 WYLDQQDKDALNH
+460 
-473 SEENTDKDN
+473 
-482 CLCRTCGSEE
+482 
-492 CPGRGCNKECP
+492 
-503 NGSEGSCFTATCPG
+503 
-517 YIERTDIICKDKVTN
+517 
-532 APSAAAAVT
+532 T

-567 ALESLHAQAV
+567 ALESLHAQSA

-582 PAQDIAADAP
+582 PAQDIATDAP

-716 AQLKAVQTERDEAWK
+716 AQLKAVQTERDEARK

-747 ANLSAMAN
+747 AASSRLTNMITN
-755 KFSKQRD
+755 QRD
-762 AAEQRVEDAERRAEE
+762 EAQIRAERAELRA
-777 AHKAANTYHCQYEE
+777 K
-791 ANAQKNALLDKQGAY
+791 
-806 IYQVAAAEQRAEEAE
+806 
-821 RRARAAEEDA
+821 AAEEDA

-863 AAVDQ
+863 AAADQ

-876 ELSEPLVKIINQKD
+876 ELSEPLVKIIDQQN
-890 EQIERMASGNTVAVQ
+890 EQIERMASGNTVSAQ

-912 IKSMK
+912 LGTMK

-924 SRAEL
+924 RRVEL

-937 DSLAEALREFADEID
+937 DSLAQALRAFADEID
-952 GLFEEGEENEE
+952 GLFEEGEENEDQQGET

>member
-1 MTIYICKCGRRVSK
+1 MQVVCKSPGRPPVVAQVD
-15 NTSADTTG
+15 NTLEALQHAVG
-23 NRDTENCKGCPYLL
+23 
-37 PWGPF
+37 GP
-42 EFVESQGF
+42 
-50 VRNVRGYECRMSKD
+50 
-64 IEYATRFCGSID
+64 
-76 DKCSCY
+76 
-82 IASLDFDFLTRVSNW
+82 
-97 IKETYPGGEL
+97 
-107 NGSFFTDDIRAV
+107 
-119 EYVSN
+119 
-124 GRYRMSIGCAQ
+124 
-135 NKKGI
+135 
-140 AAKAALLHRFFDE
+140 
-153 SGARL
+153 
-158 DKTPEE
+158 
-164 EKAIVLAAIEAGK
+164 IEAGK
-177 AKARERK
+177 AKAQERK

-191 SKHEA
+191 GKHVA

-207 FWFWDSHVQRWLL
+207 FWFWDSHVKKWLR

-230 YRKSSRDFARE
+230 ECPKRWNFEREHLLTQTSDFR
-241 DLLAQTDD
+241 Q
-249 FYLLDDYEVSPNCI
+249 LDDYEVSPNCI
-263 KTLLQCN
+263 EALLQCN

-286 QQCAPTASDALL
+286 QQCALTASDAPTLP
-298 SQSQSVNADAQQDGG
+298 SPSANADAQQGVG
-313 DDSANPTPAAPV
+313 DNPANPTHAAPV
-325 SPADAGAAT
+325 SPVDAGAAT
-334 QSQSA
+334 QSPSDA
-339 AEPVSLEAD
+339 APASLEVESELDVAMKGHSSE
-348 ECTENPTY
+348 ECQECGISSDKCRCKECLREGCRDYP
-356 SAVATA
+356 
-362 AAEGTAATPE
+362 GTAYC
-372 PLDSASMTAVPAA
+372 VIG
-385 KNSEPA
+385 N
-391 GVASENVLAG
+391 NVCPGRVMKETSIPG

-492 CPGRGCNKECP
+492 CPGRGCSKECP

-532 APSAAAAVT
+532 APSADAAAT
-541 SDESAA
+541 SDGSAA

-555 ETQTTPAAASGA
+555 ETRTTPAAASGA
-567 ALESLHAQAV
+567 ALESLHAQSA

-716 AQLKAVQTERDEAWK
+716 AQLKAFQTERDEARK

-747 ANLSAMAN
+747 AASSRLTNMITN
-755 KFSKQRD
+755 QRD
-762 AAEQRVEDAERRAEE
+762 EAQIRAERAELRA
-777 AHKAANTYHCQYEE
+777 K
-791 ANAQKNALLDKQGAY
+791 
-806 IYQVAAAEQRAEEAE
+806 
-821 RRARAAEEDA
+821 AAEEDA

-876 ELSEPLVKIINQKD
+876 ELSEPLVKIIDQQN
-890 EQIERMASGNTVAVQ
+890 EQIERMASGNTVAAQ

-912 IKSMK
+912 INSMR
-917 ASLLGNA
+917 ASLLSNA
-924 SRAEL
+924 RRTEL

-937 DSLAEALREFADEID
+937 DSLAQALRAFADEID
-952 GLFEEGEENEE
+952 LIFKEGEENEE